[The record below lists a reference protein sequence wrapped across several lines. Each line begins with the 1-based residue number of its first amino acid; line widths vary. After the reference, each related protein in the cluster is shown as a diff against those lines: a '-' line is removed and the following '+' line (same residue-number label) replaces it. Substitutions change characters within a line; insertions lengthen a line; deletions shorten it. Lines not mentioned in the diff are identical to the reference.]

1 MSAAHCMETPLETMG
16 HQDPDWIMESAETSG
31 RGVTGVWGREGTPLP
46 GDLCEVI
53 LSAEGVCG
61 IRIWDG
67 DVFGVKVL
75 TGAVCGIMLMGML
88 LAGGM

>member
-1 MSAAHCMETPLETMG
+1 MF
-16 HQDPDWIMESAETSG
+16 
-31 RGVTGVWGREGTPLP
+31 GTPLP

-61 IRIWDG
+61 IKIWDG